1 MEVLGEELLSELRT
15 HHIYLPSH
23 KVTELYRCI
32 PKPWEL
38 TDSLPKART
47 EYKCPLSGEQAGTQG
62 ICRTLF
68 HCAYQG
74 VNALVF
80 GKGTTVSVHPSKY
93 LVIIDH
99 NT

>member
-38 TDSLPKART
+38 TEFLAKGKDRIQVSLVR
-47 EYKCPLSGEQAGTQG
+47 
-62 ICRTLF
+62 
-68 HCAYQG
+68 
-74 VNALVF
+74 
-80 GKGTTVSVHPSKY
+80 
-93 LVIIDH
+93 
-99 NT
+99 